1 MTLDIWLDMKIMVI
15 GANGSLGSEI
25 CSQLSKKEVHVI
37 PVTRN
42 ELDVTVKINLLKS
55 FIIICYNVT
64 CNYLR

>member
-1 MTLDIWLDMKIMVI
+1 MKIMVI

-42 ELDVTVKINLLKS
+42 ELDVTVKIKITVNIQAKRHNP
-55 FIIICYNVT
+55 ICLDR
-64 CNYLR
+64 CC